1 MLLRIH
7 VDSFDLRDTLKIVL
21 RCDESSP
28 GFHMTPLGP
37 KALVQ
42 SSSDFDQSADC
53 LENWECIPFK

>member
-42 SSSDFDQSADC
+42 SSGDFDQSADS
-53 LENWECIPFK
+53 LEN